1 MSCKKFPESLRA
13 GLYMIPFALLLT
25 GCSGAEPTA
34 NQASLMQTPEVG
46 VYTVE
51 ARPLSL
57 TTELPGRTAAY
68 RVAEVR
74 PQVNGILQ
82 KRLFEEGAFVEQG
95 QPLYQI
101 DPAPYQAALAR
112 AEANLANAESLLKRY
127 ESLIES
133 RAISRQQY
141 DDAQAA
147 WKSAKAEHE
156 VARINMQYTQVRAP
170 ISGRIGRSLVT
181 EGALVSSGQPQ
192 ELAVVTQLDPIHVD
206 LTQPVTKMLRLQA
219 ALEEGRLQRG
229 GEQAAVVGLSLED
242 GSHYPLSG
250 TLQFSEVSV
259 DAGTGSVTLR
269 AEFPNPEGKLLPGMF
284 VRATLQEGV
293 QSDAKLVPQQAVSR
307 NADGSASVLVVTDN
321 GTVEPRRVQTLRTL
335 GNAWLV
341 GDGIEAGEQVIT
353 EGLHRVRPGMQVNP
367 VPAGNVELKTEFGL
381 AGNEGGRT

>member
-1 MSCKKFPESLRA
+1 MSCQKFPKPLRA
-13 GLYMIPFALLLT
+13 GLCVAPFVLFLLS
-25 GCSGAEPTA
+25 GCSGGEPA
-34 NQASLMQTPEVG
+34 AQQVPSMQIPQVG
-46 VYTVE
+46 VYTIE
-51 ARPLSL
+51 ARDLEL
-57 TTELPGRTAAY
+57 TTQLPGRTRAY

-74 PQVNGILQ
+74 PQVSGIIQ
-82 KRLFEEGAFVEQG
+82 KRLFEEGSFVEQG

-101 DPAPYQAALAR
+101 DPAPYKAALAR
-112 AEANLANAESLLKRY
+112 AEANLANAESLAKRY
-127 ESLIES
+127 QGLIES
-133 RAISRQQY
+133 KAISRQQY
-141 DDAQAA
+141 DDAMAA
-147 WKSAKAEHE
+147 WKSARAEYE
-156 VARINMQYTQVRAP
+156 VARINMQYTQVLAP

-181 EGALVSSGQPQ
+181 EGALVTNGQPQ

-219 ALEEGRLQRG
+219 ALEEGRLQSG
-229 GEQAAVVGLSLED
+229 GEQAAVVGLTLED
-242 GSHYPLSG
+242 GSRYPLSG

-293 QSDAKLVPQQAVSR
+293 QPNAKLVPQQAVSR
-307 NADGSASVLVVTDN
+307 NADGSANVLVVTDE
-321 GTVEPRRVQTLRTL
+321 GKVEPRRVQTLRTV

-381 AGNEGGRT
+381 AGN